1 MTPPTDDR
9 FATDDEIPWFSADG
23 RGLELPDQCVGFV
36 VRYWP
41 EGAHGGVGELVIDE
55 HTGGPLV
62 MPARVSLGE
71 FCWRLGA
78 RVGRYEL
85 AALDER
91 YQPLGLVAV
100 RAITATMA
108 QRSRDDM
115 ATEVAACDAAAIAE
129 TVRLILAPLLDRV
142 GPLVAGVGFGKGL
155 PS

>member
-23 RGLELPDQCVGFV
+23 RGLELPELCVGFV

-41 EGAHGGVGELVIDE
+41 EGARSAGELVIDE

-62 MPARVSLGE
+62 MPARVSTGE

-85 AALDER
+85 TALDAR

-100 RAITATMA
+100 RVITSTMA
-108 QRSRDDM
+108 QRSREEA
-115 ATEVAACDAAAIAE
+115 ATEAAACDATAIAE
-129 TVRLILAPLLDRV
+129 TVRLILVPLLERV
-142 GPLVAGVGFGKGL
+142 GPLVAGFGKGL